1 MPRASFLAMSVLTT
15 TLAAPAAAEKTHFT
29 YLWHLEQPVYWPD
42 RQAGTQRYERAWQS
56 ILRRDAGDAHPE
68 NDLRAIFG
76 LADRVA
82 AYQFRPRDC
91 VSAISWASESGA
103 QVSYS
108 GGLIANIQSFAEAG
122 GQLGYG
128 TNWHGPWREARNW
141 QTNTPGNDFT
151 RMDVVLFSF
160 HHALLPLIDGDA
172 IRKELAL

>member
-76 LADRVA
+76 SRTACRRTSSVRA
-82 AYQFRPRDC
+82 
-91 VSAISWASESGA
+91 
-103 QVSYS
+103 
-108 GGLIANIQSFAEAG
+108 
-122 GQLGYG
+122 
-128 TNWHGPWREARNW
+128 
-141 QTNTPGNDFT
+141 TP
-151 RMDVVLFSF
+151 
-160 HHALLPLIDGDA
+160 
-172 IRKELAL
+172 